1 MTFNYDQ
8 AVHMLMLFGMIFL
21 AITALFCLIRAVLG
35 PKLTD
40 RIVAVN
46 MTGVKTMLLIVMV
59 SVFIGES
66 YLVDVALVYA
76 LLSFLAVIVFTRYV
90 LQFKQYRLKKSGKR
104 RGNSE

>member
-8 AVHMLMLFGMIFL
+8 AVHMLMLLGMIFL
-21 AITALFCLIRAVLG
+21 AITALFCLVRAVLG

-46 MTGVKTMLLIVMV
+46 MTGIKSILLIVMV

-90 LQFKQYRLKKSGKR
+90 MQFKQQRLKKRKR
-104 RGNSE
+104 RGRSE

>member
-46 MTGVKTMLLIVMV
+46 RTGVKTMLLSVMV
-59 SVFIGES
+59 
-66 YLVDVALVYA
+66 
-76 LLSFLAVIVFTRYV
+76 
-90 LQFKQYRLKKSGKR
+90 
-104 RGNSE
+104 